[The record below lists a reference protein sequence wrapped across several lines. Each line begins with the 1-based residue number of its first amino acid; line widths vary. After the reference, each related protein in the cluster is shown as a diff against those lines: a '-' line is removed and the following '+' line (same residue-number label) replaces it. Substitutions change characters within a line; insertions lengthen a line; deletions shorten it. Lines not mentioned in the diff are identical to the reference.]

1 MDRRNGLWADP
12 ARVDRL
18 RALWAKG
25 LSCRVIAQALG
36 ISIGAVVS
44 KAHRIGLSRPSPIQ
58 PRLHPLRQGG
68 RQRNNAGELL
78 GSTLPPLESERR

>member
-18 RALWAKG
+18 RALWAEG
-25 LSCRVIAQALG
+25 LSCRVIAEALG

-68 RQRNNAGELL
+68 RRNAAGQLV